1 MAHVSSATAAAAA
14 SAAALAPA
22 RMRAVLLRAF
32 GGPEALS
39 LVRDA
44 PTPRHGAHDVL
55 VRVAAAGVNPLDC
68 RVRALAFIHAR
79 TRQAVSP
86 QGAAPAP
93 PF

>member
-14 SAAALAPA
+14 AAAAAAPA

-32 GGPEALS
+32 GGAEALS
-39 LVRDA
+39 LVHDA

-68 RVRALAFIHAR
+68 RVRALQLSAR
-79 TRQAVSP
+79 VARPGCRRSASCRVS
-86 QGAAPAP
+86 
-93 PF
+93 F